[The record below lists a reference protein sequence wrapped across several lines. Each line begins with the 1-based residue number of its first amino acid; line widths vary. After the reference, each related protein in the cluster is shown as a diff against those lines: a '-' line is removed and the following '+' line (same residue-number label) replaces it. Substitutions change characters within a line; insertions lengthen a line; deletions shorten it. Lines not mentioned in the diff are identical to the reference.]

1 MRIVPPV
8 LVTELFTSRLFLSA
22 RSLSCVRMLYER
34 HLYLT
39 FHRGLFLYFIS
50 SHLIQTNWDYP
61 SHPKSTM
68 ARNASSQSR
77 SSKALHFLFLRLL
90 PCLHLRASLTSLF
103 LSSSQKTFLFPEEG
117 KLPWLELQCNG
128 DSAEKG
134 RECGILL
141 ATAAAGLKWV
151 LNHSLW
157 A

>member
-22 RSLSCVRMLYER
+22 RSLACVRMLYER

-50 SHLIQTNWDYP
+50 SHLIQTSWDYP

-103 LSSSQKTFLFPEEG
+103 LSSSQKTFPRGRKAPLAWAPVQCREG
-117 KLPWLELQCNG
+117 QGMRNSSGNSSSWIKM
-128 DSAEKG
+128 SA
-134 RECGILL
+134 
-141 ATAAAGLKWV
+141 
-151 LNHSLW
+151 
-157 A
+157 

>member
-22 RSLSCVRMLYER
+22 RSLACVRMLYER

-50 SHLIQTNWDYP
+50 SHLIQTSWDYP

-90 PCLHLRASLTSLF
+90 PCLHLRASLTSFFHL
-103 LSSSQKTFLFPEEG
+103 LRRLFPEEG
-117 KLPWLELQCNG
+117 KLPWLELQCN
-128 DSAEKG
+128 AEKG

>member
-8 LVTELFTSRLFLSA
+8 LVKELFTSRLFLSA
-22 RSLSCVRMLYER
+22 RSLACVRMLYER

-50 SHLIQTNWDYP
+50 SHLIQTSWDYP

-68 ARNASSQSR
+68 AGNASSQSR

-103 LSSSQKTFLFPEEG
+103 LSSSQKTFPRGRKAPLAWAPVQCREG
-117 KLPWLELQCNG
+117 QGMRNSSGNSSSWIKM
-128 DSAEKG
+128 SA
-134 RECGILL
+134 
-141 ATAAAGLKWV
+141 
-151 LNHSLW
+151 
-157 A
+157 